1 MEDIVAVLKDMGL
14 RDYLIKAY
22 LDVLKS
28 KEPSTA
34 YEIAKSSGLPLSK
47 IYEILDELMK
57 KGLIYLVPGKFKKF
71 MACEPKT
78 SLKNLLLSQLESI
91 NSLSSRIETLKLPS
105 SKQEKVMIFRGKERM
120 AVFEN
125 DLKNAEKYSYSFF
138 QNIPQLNHPL
148 RELIKA
154 KIKKGIDIKGII
166 SMNEKNKELCSQWN
180 KLFPD
185 IYKVKNLL
193 ENSRM
198 GVIDDEIVRFT
209 LIENDEPVMIRINDS
224 DLAKLFKKVFMTEW
238 EGDESCKK

>member
-1 MEDIVAVLKDMGL
+1 MDELINLLKDMGL

-22 LDVLKS
+22 MDILKS

-47 IYEILDELMK
+47 IYEILNELMK

-71 MACEPKT
+71 MACEAKT
-78 SLKNLLLSQLESI
+78 SLKNMLLSQLESI
-91 NSLSSRIETLKLPS
+91 NDLSSRIDDLKLPTI
-105 SKQEKVMIFRGKERM
+105 KQEKIMIFRGKERM
-120 AVFEN
+120 AVFED
-125 DLKNAEKYSYSFF
+125 DLKNAKIYSYSFF

-148 RELIKA
+148 KELIKN

-166 SMNEKNKELCSQWN
+166 SLNEKNKLLCNEWN
-180 KLFPD
+180 KIFPN

-209 LIENDEPVMIRINDS
+209 LIENNEPLMIRIHDS
-224 DLAKLFKKVFMTEW
+224 DLAILFKKVFINEW
-238 EGDESCKK
+238 DEV

>member
-1 MEDIVAVLKDMGL
+1 MDELINLLKDMGL

-22 LDVLKS
+22 MDILKS

-47 IYEILDELMK
+47 IYEILNELMK

-71 MACEPKT
+71 MACEAKT
-78 SLKNLLLSQLESI
+78 SLKNLLVSQLESI
-91 NSLSSRIETLKLPS
+91 NDLSLRIDDLKLPTI
-105 SKQEKVMIFRGKERM
+105 KQEKIMIFRGKERM
-120 AVFEN
+120 AVFED
-125 DLKNAEKYSYSFF
+125 DLKNAKTYSYSFF

-148 RELIKA
+148 KELIKN

-166 SMNEKNKELCSQWN
+166 SLNEKNKILCNEWN
-180 KLFPD
+180 KIFPN

-209 LIENDEPVMIRINDS
+209 LIENNEPLMIRIHDS
-224 DLAKLFKKVFMTEW
+224 DLAKLFKKSFINEW
-238 EGDESCKK
+238 NEV